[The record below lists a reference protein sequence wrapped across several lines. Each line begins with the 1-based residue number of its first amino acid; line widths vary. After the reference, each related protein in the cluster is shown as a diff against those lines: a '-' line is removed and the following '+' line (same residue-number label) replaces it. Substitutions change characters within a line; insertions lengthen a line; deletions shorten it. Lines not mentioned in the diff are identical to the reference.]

1 MQVNVTD
8 MTERRVLKYARRV
21 GVDLEV
27 VATPSGIGIYG
38 FELTTGLELTDLP
51 GMSSGGCWRSWN
63 ASMTGLQQYLRDALG
78 SDSISGAPRGTMAS
92 VTELATN
99 HTWTSRR

>member
-1 MQVNVTD
+1 MQANVTD
-8 MTERRVLKYARRV
+8 MTKLRVLKYARRV

-51 GMSSGGCWRSWN
+51 GMSSGGCWRSWK
-63 ASMTGLQQYLRDALG
+63 ASMAGLQQYLKDAVG
-78 SDSISGAPRGTMAS
+78 SDSISTVPGGTIAS